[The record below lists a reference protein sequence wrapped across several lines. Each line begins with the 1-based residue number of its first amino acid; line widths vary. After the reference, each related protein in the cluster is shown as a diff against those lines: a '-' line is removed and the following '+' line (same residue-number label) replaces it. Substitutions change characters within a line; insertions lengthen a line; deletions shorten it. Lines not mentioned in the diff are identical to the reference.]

1 MLAASL
7 VVLSLLAQDAP
18 PSPRSADAKA
28 RAQVLL
34 KRGARHYQHAE
45 YKEALEVFEQAYGLF
60 PSPKLLMNIGQAS
73 RELGHTVEAINAFE
87 QFLEQA
93 GDAPPRAVA
102 EAKQSIDEMEPQ
114 IAKLRIDCT
123 MSGAD
128 ISIDGK
134 RVAVSPVAGLIRV
147 IPGTHDVR
155 ASIAGAVPATK
166 RTKVA
171 AGAIDTIVL
180 PLAPAPRTGV
190 ASRAVMKARPDEGW
204 LLGRRWTWV
213 AAGSAVVLA
222 GGATAAGLVMQS
234 RYQALDQSCGRSSGA
249 SYSGCRSSD
258 VGSLDA
264 WKNTANVLW
273 GLSAAA
279 VVTAGAL
286 FYFEGH
292 AVAVAPTIGEVG
304 LQARVGY

>member
-1 MLAASL
+1 MLVASL
-7 VVLSLLAQDAP
+7 AVLALLAQDAQP
-18 PSPRSADAKA
+18 APRPAEAKA

-45 YKEALEVFEQAYGLF
+45 YREALEVFRQAYGIF

-73 RELGHTVEAINAFE
+73 RELGQTVEALDAFE

-93 GDAPPRAVA
+93 GDAPARAVA
-102 EAKQSIDEMEPQ
+102 EAKQSIAEMEPQ
-114 IAKLRIDCT
+114 VAKLRIDCT
-123 MSGAD
+123 MPGAD

-134 RVAVSPVAGLIRV
+134 KVAVSPVTALIRV

-155 ASIAGAVPATK
+155 ASAAGAVPASK

-180 PLAPAPRTGV
+180 PLAPASV
-190 ASRAVMKARPDEGW
+190 AVIAAKPAKAKPDEGW
-204 LLGRRWTWV
+204 LLGRKWTWV

-234 RYQALDQSCGRSSGA
+234 KYQSLDQSCGRSSGA
-249 SYSGCRSSD
+249 GYSGCKSSD
-258 VGSLDA
+258 LGSLDA

-279 VVTAGAL
+279 IVTASVL
-286 FYFEGH
+286 FYVEGH
-292 AVAVAPTIGEVG
+292 SVAVAPTIGEVG

>member
-1 MLAASL
+1 MLVASL
-7 VVLSLLAQDAP
+7 AVLTLLAQDAQP
-18 PSPRSADAKA
+18 APRSAEAKG

-34 KRGARHYQHAE
+34 KRGARHYQQAE
-45 YKEALEVFEQAYGLF
+45 YREALEVFQQAYGIF

-73 RELGHTVEAINAFE
+73 RELGHTVDAIDAFE

-93 GDAPPRAVA
+93 GDAPARAVA
-102 EAKQSIDEMEPQ
+102 EAKQSIAEMEPL
-114 IAKLRIDCT
+114 IAKLRVDCT
-123 MSGAD
+123 MAGAD

-134 RVAVSPVAGLIRV
+134 KVAVSPVAALIRV

-171 AGAIDTIVL
+171 AGAIETIVL
-180 PLAPAPRTGV
+180 PLAPAPLAGV
-190 ASRAVMKARPDEGW
+190 ASTAAKVRPAEGW
-204 LLGRRWTWV
+204 LLGRKWTWV
-213 AAGSAVVLA
+213 AAGSAVVFA

-234 RYQALDQSCGRSSGA
+234 KYQALDQSCGRSSGEG
-249 SYSGCRSSD
+249 YSGCRASD
-258 VGSLDA
+258 LGSLDT

-286 FYFEGH
+286 FYVEGH
-292 AVAVAPTIGEVG
+292 SVAVAPTVGEVG